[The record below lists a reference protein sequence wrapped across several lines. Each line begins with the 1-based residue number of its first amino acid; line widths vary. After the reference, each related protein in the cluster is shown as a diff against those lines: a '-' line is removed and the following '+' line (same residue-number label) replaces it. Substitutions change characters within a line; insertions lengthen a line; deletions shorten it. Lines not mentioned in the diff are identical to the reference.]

1 MKQILLLLAMLTSL
15 VVVGQRPV
23 RIVSAPEST
32 VAAAELQ
39 RLLALNG
46 IANHL
51 DGTIHVGD
59 TPLLRERYSAQ
70 VAQLRDDGYLIC
82 GDGREVCLYGLGDR
96 GTLYAVYAFLEKLGY
111 RLYTSDALH
120 VPALHGSPLSS
131 FTFQL
136 VENPAFSFRETLYYY
151 PNHSEL
157 YANWHRLHNRADL
170 HRQWG
175 MFVHTFQHL
184 IPADKYYDQHPEW
197 FSMREGRRDRDGQLC
212 LANREVLE
220 ELCRRLAD
228 TMSRRPEATVWSVSN
243 NDNYNA
249 CQCAECLQL
258 DSLYGGPTGTLIHFI
273 NQVARRFP
281 DKVISTLA
289 YQYTRCAPKDARVK
303 PDANV
308 NIMFCS
314 IECGREESIATSAK
328 EASFRKD
335 MEDWGRICAID
346 DATQNSKFKIQNSKI
361 FLWDYVVQFRNFWNP
376 FPNLHV
382 LQPNL
387 QYFRDHS
394 VRMMF
399 EQATGA
405 DNLTSWMDIR
415 CYMLAKLMWNPD
427 LDMDSV
433 MDDFFR
439 GYYGPA
445 APFVRRIID
454 TMTAALVASGKTLN
468 IYGFPIDG
476 ADGYLSPQRMLRY
489 DLAMQSAYSVVSGQC
504 SVDSA
509 VLVDRLRY
517 FELAL
522 DFATVELMAAGRIK
536 ATPDQLTARL
546 RRMTSDLKRFGVPQ
560 MMEMG
565 ISPDEYERQML
576 HFVEKTQGTL
586 RPRKLI
592 YKDEPTAPYNSA
604 SLVDRRAGIMD
615 YRADWV
621 GFWGDTLK
629 AVVELASE
637 PVEVESVSMDFY
649 FYPLSWIFL
658 PQRVAYDVSFDGK
671 RWRRVGEWR
680 PENPEILAT
689 PDIKT
694 FRAEVGS
701 AVRYVRVVAEPIP
714 EIPSWHRAAG
724 QKAWIFSDEV
734 VVK

>member
-1 MKQILLLLAMLTSL
+1 MKKILLIFAIL
-15 VVVGQRPV
+15 VSFVAVGQRPV
-23 RIVSAPEST
+23 RVISAPGAAD
-32 VAAAELQ
+32 AAAELQ
-39 RLLALNG
+39 RMLAMNRVG
-46 IANHL
+46 DHL
-51 DGTIHVGD
+51 DGTIYVGD
-59 TPLLRERYSAQ
+59 SRLLRERYGSQ
-70 VAQLRDDGYLIC
+70 VAQLRDDGFLIC

-111 RLYTSDALH
+111 RLYTPDALH
-120 VPALHGSPLSS
+120 VPTPHGAPRSS
-131 FTFQL
+131 FNFQL

-212 LANREVLE
+212 LSNGEVLE

-249 CQCAECLQL
+249 CQCADCLRL

-289 YQYTRCAPKDARVK
+289 YQYTRCAPKGGRVK

-314 IECGREESIATSAK
+314 IECGREESIATSAQ

-335 MEDWGRICAID
+335 MEDWGRICAVD

-387 QYFRDHS
+387 QYFRDHG

-405 DNLTSWMDIR
+405 DNRTSWMDIR

-445 APFVRRIID
+445 APMVRRIVD
-454 TMTAALVASGKTLN
+454 TMTAALVASGHRLN

-489 DLAMQSAYSVVSGQC
+489 DLAMQSAY
-504 SVDSA
+504 A
-509 VLVDRLRY
+509 VTTDAAIRDRLRY

-522 DFATVELMAAGRIK
+522 DFATVELMAAGKIK
-536 ATPDQLTARL
+536 ATPEQLTARL
-546 RRMTSDLKRFGVPQ
+546 RRMTADLRRFGVPQ

-592 YKDEPTAPYNSA
+592 YKDEPTAPYNNA
-604 SLVDRRAGIMD
+604 SLVDCRAGIMD

-637 PVEVESVSMDFY
+637 PVGVESVSMDFY

-658 PQRVAYDVSFDGK
+658 PQRVAYDVSLDGK

-694 FRAEVGS
+694 FRAEVGGE
-701 AVRYVRVVAEPIP
+701 ARFLRVVAEPIK
-714 EIPSWHRAAG
+714 EIPAWHRAAG
-724 QKAWIFSDEV
+724 QRAWIFSDEIV
-734 VVK
+734 VRGN

>member
-1 MKQILLLLAMLTSL
+1 MKQTLLLLFLLASCIA
-15 VVVGQRPV
+15 VGQRPV

-39 RLLALNG
+39 RLLAMNG
-46 IANHL
+46 IADRL

-59 TPLLRERYSAQ
+59 TPLLRERYGAQ
-70 VAQLRDDGYLIC
+70 LAQLRDDGFLIC
-82 GDGREVCLYGLGDR
+82 GNGREVCLYGLGDR

-111 RLYTSDALH
+111 RLYTPDALVVPNH
-120 VPALHGSPLSS
+120 VSGQRAVFSV
-131 FTFQL
+131 QC

-184 IPADKYYDQHPEW
+184 IPADKYYDRHPEW
-197 FSMREGRRDRDGQLC
+197 FSMRDGRRDRDGQLC
-212 LANREVLE
+212 LSNGEVLE

-249 CQCAECLQL
+249 CQCPDCLRL

-281 DKVISTLA
+281 NKVISTLA

-328 EASFRKD
+328 ETSFRKD
-335 MEDWGRICAID
+335 MEDWNRLTD
-346 DATQNSKFKIQNSKI
+346 NV

-387 QYFRDHS
+387 QYFRDHG

-445 APFVRRIID
+445 APMVRRIID
-454 TMTAALVASGKTLN
+454 TMTTALVASGKTLN

-476 ADGYLSPQRMLRY
+476 ADGYLSPQRMMRY
-489 DLAMQSAYSVVSGQC
+489 DLAMQSAY
-504 SVDSA
+504 A
-509 VLVDRLRY
+509 VTSDAAIGDRLRY

-522 DFATVELMAAGRIK
+522 DFATVELMAAGKIK

-546 RRMTSDLKRFGVPQ
+546 RRMTADLRRFGVPQ

-592 YKDEPTAPYNSA
+592 YKDEPTAPYNNA
-604 SLVDRRAGIMD
+604 SLVDCRAGIMD
-615 YRADWV
+615 YRSDWV

-637 PVEVESVSMDFY
+637 PVEVQSVSMDFY
-649 FYPLSWIFL
+649 FYLLSWIFL
-658 PQRVAYDVSFDGK
+658 PQRVAYDVSVDGK
-671 RWRRVGEWR
+671 QWRRVGEWH

-694 FRAEVGS
+694 FRAEVDS
-701 AVRYVRVVAEPIP
+701 AARFLRVVAEPIRD
-714 EIPSWHRAAG
+714 IPAWHRAAG
-724 QKAWIFSDEV
+724 QRAWIFSDEIV
-734 VVK
+734 VRGK